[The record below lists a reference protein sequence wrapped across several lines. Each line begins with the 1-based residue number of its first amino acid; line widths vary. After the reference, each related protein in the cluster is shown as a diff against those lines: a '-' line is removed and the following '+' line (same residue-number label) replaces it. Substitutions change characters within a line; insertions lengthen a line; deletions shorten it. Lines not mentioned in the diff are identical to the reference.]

1 MPLSDKEINEAETE
15 HVVHAP
21 VRVKVVVPVQFVPN
35 LIAALQEHWRVFTES
50 YNNVGWNRGAGP
62 IH

>member
-1 MPLSDKEINEAETE
+1 
-15 HVVHAP
+15 VHAP

-35 LIAALQEHWRVFTES
+35 LIAALQEHWRVFTDS
-50 YNNVGWNRGAGP
+50 YNNVGWNKGAGP